1 MENPVLINSPTYAKD
16 VPLNI
21 NIGGIIMERLSHW
34 QQKGRWIV
42 GYWDGTKQVKITR
55 YKRMVMRHESYA
67 IQLKAEIHAEWE
79 RHKEGYCAF
88 NIERWTGKLYTDVL
102 EFCEEGGRDDT

>member
-1 MENPVLINSPTYAKD
+1 MLQATPTYAYDTQK
-16 VPLNI
+16 
-21 NIGGIIMERLSHW
+21 GGIIMERLSHW

-55 YKRMVMRHESYA
+55 YKRMIMRHESYA

-79 RHKEGYCAF
+79 RHM
-88 NIERWTGKLYTDVL
+88 ERGKIIPLNRISNSQKD
-102 EFCEEGGRDDT
+102 